1 MTELNIDFETASQCN
16 LLTEGVYNYAM
27 HPSTEILMMYWAFD
41 DEEPVGWFP
50 GDGVLPMRIVHHILD
65 GGRINAANAAF
76 ERLIWWYV
84 MPKYSDAPSPDYIP
98 KLEQFYCTLYKAR
111 CNNMPASLEKLC
123 RALGTFDQKAAA
135 EGKKLI
141 NLFSILD
148 ENNLSE
154 GDRQEALGVPNISW
168 CFDDFCDYCAQD
180 VRAERDAGNQLRE
193 PTEDEWEDYFINER
207 INDRGV
213 KIDIPLA
220 QGAQQYAQAE
230 EAELVGRIIELTDG
244 EVEKARGGKL
254 KDWVMERLNED
265 QLRLMVKYGTDSK
278 IVDGEKVN
286 TKVKKYSLDKH
297 IRQRLLSEEID
308 DDVAE
313 VIECSDF
320 AQKSSVSKFGAM
332 LLRANPQ
339 TKRVSGAFMGNGA
352 AGTGRFSSKGL
363 QVHNFPRT
371 GMELQSEVREDI
383 VDGIEP
389 EDIRDYFKLP
399 IMEILSRSLRSAL
412 IPSAG
417 NTFLVSDW
425 SAVEGRVAPWLCK
438 SRAADK
444 KLQLYVD
451 GVDTY
456 INAAQG
462 IYYKDDIDK
471 DERQVGKVAELS
483 LQFGGGANAFLGMA
497 RNYGISM
504 GKDRA
509 EEVKTNWRAA
519 NPWAKD
525 MWGRCEAGAFSAIT
539 SLGTMFAVGR
549 VTYFAVPDLYGY
561 DMTLFC
567 QLPCGRVLTYPDIK
581 IGQKKAPWGD
591 MVPSLSA
598 MRSGW
603 TPKQGEKKWP
613 RGGVY
618 GGLLFENIVQG
629 TAASLLR
636 WALAECDYEDLPVV
650 LHVHDEIVLEAA
662 ETDVEDMS
670 EVLGDIM
677 NTGPKW
683 SEGLPLAASV
693 ETMKVYGK

>member
-16 LLTEGVYNYAM
+16 LLTEGVYNYAR

-41 DEEPVGWFP
+41 DEEPAGWFP
-50 GDGVLPMRIVHHILD
+50 GDYLSYRIQQHVKE
-65 GGRINAANAAF
+65 GGRINAANATF

-84 MPKYSDAPSPDYIP
+84 MPKYGADSLPPA
-98 KLEQFYCTLYKAR
+98 LEQFYCTLYKAR
-111 CNNMPASLEKLC
+111 CNNMPASLDKLA
-123 RALGTFDQKAAA
+123 RALGTFNQKQAA
-135 EGKKLI
+135 EGSLLI
-141 NLFSILD
+141 KQFSILNEKGLCVLDLLKGSDDYVD
-148 ENNLSE
+148 EQFNK
-154 GDRQEALGVPNISW
+154 
-168 CFDDFCDYCAQD
+168 FCDYCAQD

-193 PTEDEWEDYFINER
+193 PTEEEWEDYFINER

-220 QGAQQYAQAE
+220 EGAQIYAKAE
-230 EAELVGRIIELTDG
+230 EAELVGRIQELTNG
-244 EVEKARGGKL
+244 EVEKARGEKL
-254 KDWVMERLNED
+254 KDWVMARLNED
-265 QLRLMVKYGTDSK
+265 QLRLMVKYGTK
-278 IVDGEKVN
+278 NEIIDGEKVG

-297 IRQRLLSEEID
+297 IRQRLLSEDLD

-332 LLRANPQ
+332 LLRADPQ
-339 TKRVSGAFMGNGA
+339 TKRVSGAFMANGA
-352 AGTGRFSSKGL
+352 SGTGRASSKGL

-371 GMELQSEVREDI
+371 GMELQDEVREDI

-399 IMEILSRSLRSAL
+399 IMDILSRSLRSAL
-412 IPSAG
+412 IPSKG
-417 NTFLVSDW
+417 STFLVSDW

-438 SRAADK
+438 SRSANK
-444 KLQLYVD
+444 KLQLYID

-456 INAAQG
+456 IDAAQG

-504 GKDRA
+504 NKNQA

-525 MWGRCEAGAFSAIT
+525 MWGRCETAAFTAIT
-539 SLGTMFAVGR
+539 TPGTMYPAGR

-591 MVPSLSA
+591 TVPSLSA
-598 MRSGW
+598 
-603 TPKQGEKKWP
+603 
-613 RGGVY
+613 
-618 GGLLFENIVQG
+618 NIG
-629 TAASLLR
+629 RA
-636 WALAECDYEDLPVV
+636 
-650 LHVHDEIVLEAA
+650 HV
-662 ETDVEDMS
+662 
-670 EVLGDIM
+670 
-677 NTGPKW
+677 
-683 SEGLPLAASV
+683 
-693 ETMKVYGK
+693 